1 MNTAAGDLNTIAMYK
16 NGAQYRFGQQM
27 PIVAA
32 GGSNIAA
39 AGWIDV
45 ANGTDFYEVWCF
57 IGPSAGNKEI
67 GGIASITAFMG
78 TLL

>member
-1 MNTAAGDLNTIAMYK
+1 
-16 NGAQYRFGQQM
+16 M
-27 PIVAA
+27 PIVGA

-39 AGWIDV
+39 AAWVDV
-45 ANGTDFYEVWCF
+45 AGGTDFYEVWCF

-78 TLL
+78 ALL